1 MCDSSST
8 LLQAKAGIIVSISGR
23 SDLLSERQAAGTGE
37 VVVVYAVVV
46 VVVVVVK
53 KQGSREEHQQ
63 PSY

>member
-46 VVVVVVK
+46 VVVVVK